1 MKRFFEPDTVA
12 LIGASAVQSNPG
24 YDLFLNMRDCFGE
37 NFYPV
42 NPRVEEI
49 DGIRCYPTI
58 LDVPVDIDLAVVFI
72 PARFIPVALE
82 QCAQKNITRV
92 VIQSGGFAE
101 SGPEGVAI
109 NERCLEIARQNGIRV
124 WGPNCMGL
132 INVTQMKVLSFM
144 KQFLWKEKFVK
155 GPISLVV
162 QSGMLSAGFLATIL
176 GKTPFGLSKV
186 ASLGNKMD
194 VDESDMMAYLI
205 DDPETRVIALY
216 LESIKDGRRFY
227 ELCRSTHKPIV
238 ILKSGRTRLGAA
250 AATSHTASLAQND
263 AIIDGMLRQAG
274 VIRVFDM
281 NDLLNT
287 ARCLGISRIVPKP
300 GHGRVAVLTFSGGA
314 GVVTTDSLADYDV
327 QLADFPITL
336 KNELKTVFPDWMD
349 PSNPLDLFPAVA
361 QNGPDKVYHYCLEKV
376 LDDPGVA
383 GVFLHIFTW
392 FALRSKIGFE
402 KIAQLAE
409 SKNKP
414 VIVWILGEGDANRK
428 LSLHLESLGI
438 PVVEEISDGIRVL
451 SAMIRGR

>member
-216 LESIKDGRRFY
+216 LESIKDGRR
-227 ELCRSTHKPIV
+227 
-238 ILKSGRTRLGAA
+238 
-250 AATSHTASLAQND
+250 
-263 AIIDGMLRQAG
+263 
-274 VIRVFDM
+274 
-281 NDLLNT
+281 
-287 ARCLGISRIVPKP
+287 
-300 GHGRVAVLTFSGGA
+300 
-314 GVVTTDSLADYDV
+314 
-327 QLADFPITL
+327 
-336 KNELKTVFPDWMD
+336 
-349 PSNPLDLFPAVA
+349 
-361 QNGPDKVYHYCLEKV
+361 
-376 LDDPGVA
+376 
-383 GVFLHIFTW
+383 
-392 FALRSKIGFE
+392 
-402 KIAQLAE
+402 
-409 SKNKP
+409 
-414 VIVWILGEGDANRK
+414 
-428 LSLHLESLGI
+428 
-438 PVVEEISDGIRVL
+438 
-451 SAMIRGR
+451 